1 MRNGWCAARR
11 SGLERDRVLRRE
23 GGHVKARMR
32 RLGDPRRAMLVA
44 TGAAIVVVAVLAAW
58 TLMQG
63 GRPVFGQSFTIGFTD
78 MQRALDAHP
87 RKAPSERALQE
98 FFAAKQREFAERA
111 KGMTAEQ
118 RQLLDR
124 ELQQQFIEKR
134 QQLLGSL
141 DADIRS
147 AVEHVAKTE
156 GISIVLERAVVLF
169 GGVDLT
175 EQVIKRV
182 TGK

>member
-1 MRNGWCAARR
+1 MRVR
-11 SGLERDRVLRRE
+11 
-23 GGHVKARMR
+23 VKA
-32 RLGDPRRAMLVA
+32 LQDPRKALLI
-44 TGAAIVVVAVLAAW
+44 TIGAAILVVALIAAW
-58 TLMQG
+58 TLTRG
-63 GRPVFGQSFTIGFTD
+63 GGPVFGQSFTIGFVD

-87 RKAPSERALQE
+87 RRASSERALQE

-134 QQLLGSL
+134 QQLLGTL

>member
-1 MRNGWCAARR
+1 MK
-11 SGLERDRVLRRE
+11 VLRNRI
-23 GGHVKARMR
+23 RQ
-32 RLGDPRRAMLVA
+32 DPRKAGLVA
-44 TGAAIVVVAVLAAW
+44 VAGAIVVIALIVAVVLVRA
-58 TLMQG
+58 G
-63 GRPVFGQSFTIGFTD
+63 GGPVFGQSFTIGFVD

-98 FFAAKQREFAERA
+98 FFQAKQREFNQRA

-124 ELQQQFIEKR
+124 DLQQQVIEKR
-134 QQLLGSL
+134 QELLGGL
-141 DADIRS
+141 DKELRT
-147 AVEHVAKTE
+147 AVEGIARAE
-156 GISIVLERAVVLF
+156 GVSIVLERAVVLY

-175 EQVIKRV
+175 DQLIKKV

>member
-1 MRNGWCAARR
+1 VK
-11 SGLERDRVLRRE
+11 VLR
-23 GGHVKARMR
+23 
-32 RLGDPRRAMLVA
+32 DPRKALLV
-44 TGAAIVVVAVLAAW
+44 TIGGAIVVLGLIAALVLAR
-58 TLMQG
+58 G
-63 GRPVFGQSFTIGFTD
+63 GLPAFGQSFTIGFVD

-87 RKAPSERALQE
+87 RRVASERALQE
-98 FFAAKQREFAERA
+98 FFAAKQREFAQRA

-124 ELQQQFIEKR
+124 ELQQQFVEKR
-134 QQLLGSL
+134 QQLLTGL
-141 DADIRS
+141 DTEIRS
-147 AVEHVAKTE
+147 AVEQIAKTD
-156 GISIVLERAVVLF
+156 GIGIVLERAVVLF